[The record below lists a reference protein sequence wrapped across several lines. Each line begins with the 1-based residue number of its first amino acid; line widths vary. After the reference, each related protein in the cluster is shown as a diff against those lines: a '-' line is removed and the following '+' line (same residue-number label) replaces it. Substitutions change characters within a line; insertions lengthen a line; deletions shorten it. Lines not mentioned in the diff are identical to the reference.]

1 MIETITQPPHPYF
14 IIFWGEACKV
24 THDYFVIN
32 GQLNNQQAPK
42 QHTDRGYIY
51 SKEVCGWSFGLQ
63 GVFGHCM
70 PRLITNVWYS
80 IILDTNCNQQHNLS
94 DGQL

>member
-1 MIETITQPPHPYF
+1 MIETIAQPPHPCF
-14 IIFWGEACKV
+14 IIFRGEACKV

-51 SKEVCGWSFGLQ
+51 SKEVCG
-63 GVFGHCM
+63 
-70 PRLITNVWYS
+70 
-80 IILDTNCNQQHNLS
+80 
-94 DGQL
+94 

>member
-42 QHTDRGYIY
+42 QYTDRGYIY
-51 SKEVCGWSFGLQ
+51 SKEVCG
-63 GVFGHCM
+63 
-70 PRLITNVWYS
+70 
-80 IILDTNCNQQHNLS
+80 
-94 DGQL
+94 